1 MTMSRRR
8 FLTASAGLTLLP
20 AFATRA
26 SAALPREVDV
36 VVVGAGAAG
45 IAAARRI
52 VAAGRKVLVVEAAAR
67 PGGRC
72 VTDTDSFAA
81 PFDRGARFLYNP
93 DTNPVAR
100 QARSVGIDIVPAPP
114 GQRIRIGRR
123 NARARETEDY
133 LATLVRASRAIDEA
147 GRGKVDVACA
157 AALPKDLGEWGATI
171 DFVLG
176 PYASGTDLKDLSA
189 LDESRAPDR
198 NVLAGARQGLGTLLA
213 RLAAPLPLLTST
225 PVSRIV
231 WNGRDTGVETA
242 AGRIAAKAVILTVS
256 TNVLGSGAIKFSP
269 ELPKRQL
276 DAAGKLGLGSSE
288 RIALQFKGNP
298 LGLSRDELLIEQSS
312 GPRTAALYANI
323 AGSSLCTVDVAGGFG
338 RELSAQ
344 GDAAMQ
350 AFALEWLGK
359 LFGSEITKAVERQA
373 VTRWNANPYVLGAMS
388 AAAPGAQPMRKVLGQ
403 PLGNLLIAGEA
414 TSEDFWGTVQ
424 GAWDSGERAA
434 DIALKRLGPVKE
446 PEAEKSARKQPKQR
460 RERKRQ
466 PERRPA
472 TASGTP
478 SWWR

>member
-1 MTMSRRR
+1 MTISRRS
-8 FLTASAGLTLLP
+8 FLAASAGLVLLP
-20 AFATRA
+20 GLATRA
-26 SAALPREVDV
+26 RAALPREVDV

-52 VAAGRKVLVVEAAAR
+52 VAAGRKVLVVEAAAQ

-81 PFDRGARFLYNP
+81 PFDRGARFLHNP
-93 DTNPVAR
+93 DSNPIAK

-114 GQRIRIGRR
+114 GQKIRIGRR

-133 LATLVRASRAIDEA
+133 LATLVRASRAIDDA
-147 GRGKVDVACA
+147 ARGKVDVSCA
-157 AALPKDLGEWGATI
+157 AALPKDLGDWGPTI

-176 PYASGTDLKDLSA
+176 PYASGTDLKELSA
-189 LDESRAPDR
+189 MDESRAPDR
-198 NVLAGARQGLGTLLA
+198 NMLAGAKQGLGTLLA
-213 RLAAPLPLLTST
+213 RLAAPLPLVTST

-231 WNGRDTGVETA
+231 WNGRDTAVETTS
-242 AGRIAAKAVILTVS
+242 GRITAKAVILTVS
-256 TNVLGSGAIKFSP
+256 TNVLGSGAIKFTP

-276 DAAGKLGLGSSE
+276 DAAAKLGLGSTD

-323 AGSSLCTVDVAGGFG
+323 NGSSLCTVDIAGSFG

-344 GDAAMQ
+344 GEAAMQ
-350 AFALEWLGK
+350 AFALDWLGK
-359 LFGSEITKAVERQA
+359 LFGSEITKSVERQA
-373 VTRWNANPYVLGAMS
+373 VTRWNANPYVQGAMS
-388 AAAPGAQPMRKVLGQ
+388 AAAPGAQPMRRVLGE

-414 TSEDFWGTVQ
+414 THENLWGTVQ

-434 DIALKRLGPVKE
+434 DAALKRLGPVKE
-446 PEAEKSARKQPKQR
+446 PEAEKPARKPKPR
-460 RERKRQ
+460 RERQ
-466 PERRPA
+466 PPRERPPA

>member
-1 MTMSRRR
+1 MTISRRR
-8 FLTASAGLTLLP
+8 FLTASAGLVLVP
-20 AFATRA
+20 AFASRA
-26 SAALPREVDV
+26 RAALPREVDV

-52 VAAGRKVLVVEAAAR
+52 VAAGRKVLIVEAAAQ

-72 VTDTDSFAA
+72 VTDTESFAA
-81 PFDRGARFLYNP
+81 PFDRGARFLHNP
-93 DTNPVAR
+93 DRNPIAK

-114 GQRIRIGRR
+114 GQKIRIGRR

-147 GRGKVDVACA
+147 ARGRVDVACA
-157 AALPKDLGEWGATI
+157 AALPKDLGEWGPTI
-171 DFVLG
+171 DYVLG

-189 LDESRAPDR
+189 SDESRAPDR
-198 NVLAGARQGLGTLLA
+198 NALAGARQGLGTLLA
-213 RLAAPLPLLTST
+213 RLAAPLPMVTST

-256 TNVLGSGAIKFSP
+256 TNVLSSGAIKFTP

-276 DAAGKLGLGSSE
+276 DAAGKLQLGSTD

-323 AGSSLCTVDVAGGFG
+323 NGSSLCVVDIAGSFG
-338 RELSAQ
+338 RDLSAQ
-344 GDAAMQ
+344 GEAAMQ

-359 LFGSEITKAVERQA
+359 LFGSEIARSVERQA

-388 AAAPGAQPMRKVLGQ
+388 AAAPGAQPSRKVLGE

-414 TSEDFWGTVQ
+414 TSEDLWGTVQ

-434 DIALKRLGPVKE
+434 DAALKRIGPVKE
-446 PEAEKSARKQPKQR
+446 PEAEKPARKQRQR
-460 RERKRQ
+460 REPRRQ
-466 PERRPA
+466 PERPPA

>member
-1 MTMSRRR
+1 MTISRRS
-8 FLTASAGLTLLP
+8 FLAGSAGLALIP

-26 SAALPREVDV
+26 RAALPREVDV

-52 VAAGRKVLVVEAAAR
+52 VAAGRKVLVVEAAAQ

-72 VTDTDSFAA
+72 LTDTDGFAA
-81 PFDRGARFLYNP
+81 PFDRGARFLHNP
-93 DTNPVAR
+93 DTNPIAK

-114 GQRIRIGRR
+114 GQKIRIGRR

-147 GRGKVDVACA
+147 ARGKVDVSCA
-157 AALPKDLGEWGATI
+157 AALPKDLGDWGPTI

-176 PYASGTDLKDLSA
+176 PYASGTDLGDLSA
-189 LDESRAPDR
+189 MDETRAPDR
-198 NVLAGARQGLGTLLA
+198 NVLVGARQGLGTLLA
-213 RLAAPLPLLTST
+213 RLAAPLPLVTST

-242 AGRIAAKAVILTVS
+242 AGRINAKAVILTVS
-256 TNVLGSGAIKFSP
+256 TNVLSSGAIKFTP

-276 DAAGKLGLGSSE
+276 DAAGKLKLGSTD

-312 GPRTAALYANI
+312 GPRTAALYGNI
-323 AGSSLCTVDVAGGFG
+323 NGSSLCTVDVAGNFG
-338 RELSAQ
+338 RDLAAQ

-359 LFGSEITKAVERQA
+359 LFGSEIGNAVERKA
-373 VTRWNANPYVLGAMS
+373 VARWNANPYVLGAMS
-388 AAAPGAQPMRKVLGQ
+388 AAAPGAQPMRRVLAE
-403 PLGNLLIAGEA
+403 PLGTLLIAGEA
-414 TSEDFWGTVQ
+414 TSEDMWGTVQ

-434 DIALKRLGPVKE
+434 DAALKRLGPVKE
-446 PEAEKSARKQPKQR
+446 PEAEKPARKQKQR
-460 RERKRQ
+460 RERQ
-466 PERRPA
+466 PQRERPPA
-472 TASGTP
+472 TANGTP

>member
-1 MTMSRRR
+1 MTISRRS
-8 FLTASAGLTLLP
+8 FLAASAGLVLVP

-26 SAALPREVDV
+26 RAALPREVDV

-52 VAAGRKVLVVEAAAR
+52 VAAGRKVLVVEAAAQ

-72 VTDTDSFAA
+72 ITDTDSFAA
-81 PFDRGARFLYNP
+81 PFDRGARFLHNP
-93 DTNPVAR
+93 DSNPIAK

-114 GQRIRIGRR
+114 GQKIRIGRR

-147 GRGKVDVACA
+147 ARGKVDVSCA
-157 AALPKDLGEWGATI
+157 AALPKDLGDWGPTI
-171 DFVLG
+171 DFALG

-189 LDESRAPDR
+189 MDESRAPDR
-198 NVLAGARQGLGTLLA
+198 NMLVGAKQGLGTLLA
-213 RLAAPLPLLTST
+213 RLAAPLPLVTST

-231 WNGRDTGVETA
+231 WNGRDTAVETA
-242 AGRIAAKAVILTVS
+242 SGRIAAKAVILTVS
-256 TNVLGSGAIKFSP
+256 TNVLGSGAIKFTP

-276 DAAGKLGLGSSE
+276 DAAAKLGLGSTD

-323 AGSSLCTVDVAGGFG
+323 NGSSLCTVDVAGTFG

-344 GDAAMQ
+344 GEDAMQ

-359 LFGSEITKAVERQA
+359 LFGSEITKSVERQA
-373 VTRWNANPYVLGAMS
+373 VTRWNANPYVQGAMS
-388 AAAPGAQPMRKVLGQ
+388 AAAPGAQPMRRVLGE
-403 PLGNLLIAGEA
+403 PLGTLFIAGEA
-414 TSEDFWGTVQ
+414 THENLWGTVQ

-434 DIALKRLGPVKE
+434 DAALKRLGPAKQ
-446 PEAEKSARKQPKQR
+446 PEAEKPARKPKPR
-460 RERKRQ
+460 RERQ
-466 PERRPA
+466 PPRERPPA
-472 TASGTP
+472 TASGAP